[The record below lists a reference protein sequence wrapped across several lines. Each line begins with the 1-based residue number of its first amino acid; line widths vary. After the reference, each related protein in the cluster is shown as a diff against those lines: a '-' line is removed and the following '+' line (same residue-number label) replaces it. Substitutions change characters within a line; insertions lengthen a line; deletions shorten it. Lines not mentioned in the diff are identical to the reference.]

1 MSANFPE
8 NRCVTPSAPAPA
20 LPLKARI
27 DRVAQHVIR
36 ARLFLDLWFYFEED
50 RSRREIIETMR
61 EYGEFFRFNSHAYL
75 VTYVVYMAGV
85 FEARRDTVSF
95 GALISEIKAA
105 GQLVGQEEAVSS
117 LLSSAK
123 PIAKKVAVLRNNAV
137 AHRTINMSYND
148 VFKLADVTPG
158 ELRDITDIALKI
170 ANRLLLSFGLQD
182 QHFTDLPRE
191 DAVSMMTAL
200 ARIKRRPER

>member
-1 MSANFPE
+1 M
-8 NRCVTPSAPAPA
+8 TTSAPAPA

-27 DRVAQHVIR
+27 DLVAKHVIR

-50 RSRREIIETMR
+50 RSRREIFETME
-61 EYGEFFRFNSHAYL
+61 EYGEFFRFASHAYL
-75 VTYVVYMAGV
+75 VTYVVYVAGV
-85 FEARRDTVSF
+85 FETRRDTISF
-95 GALISEIKAA
+95 DTLIREMKAT
-105 GQLVGQEEAVSS
+105 GQLVGQGEAVSS

-123 PIAKKVAVLRNNAV
+123 PIAKKVAILRNKAV
-137 AHRTINMSYND
+137 AHRTISMSYND

-170 ANRLLLSFGLQD
+170 ANRLLLSCDLQD
-182 QHFTDLPRE
+182 QEFTDLPRE

-200 ARIKRRPER
+200 ARTR

>member
-1 MSANFPE
+1 MTTTAQ
-8 NRCVTPSAPAPA
+8 APA
-20 LPLKARI
+20 LPLKVRV

-61 EYGEFFRFNSHAYL
+61 EYGEFFRFTPHAYL
-75 VTYVVYMAGV
+75 VTYVVYVAGI
-85 FEARRDTVSF
+85 FETRQDTISLVV
-95 GALISEIKAA
+95 LIREMKAA
-105 GQLVGQEEAVSS
+105 GQLNGQDEAAVSS

-123 PIAKKVAVLRNNAV
+123 PIAKKVAILRNNAI
-137 AHRTINMSYND
+137 AHRTISMSYNE
-148 VFKLADVTPG
+148 VFKLADITPG
-158 ELRDITDIALKI
+158 ELRDVTDIALKI
-170 ANRLLLSFGLQD
+170 ANRLLQSCGLQD

-200 ARIKRRPER
+200 AKALG

>member
-1 MSANFPE
+1 MTTSAQ
-8 NRCVTPSAPAPA
+8 APA
-20 LPLKARI
+20 LPLKVRV

-61 EYGEFFRFNSHAYL
+61 EYGEFFRFTPHAYL
-75 VTYVVYMAGV
+75 VTYVVYVAGI
-85 FEARRDTVSF
+85 FETRQDTISLVV
-95 GALISEIKAA
+95 LIREMKAA
-105 GQLVGQEEAVSS
+105 GQLNGQDEAAVSS

-123 PIAKKVAVLRNNAV
+123 PIAKKVAILRNNAI
-137 AHRTINMSYND
+137 AHRTISMSYNE
-148 VFKLADVTPG
+148 VFKLADITPG
-158 ELRDITDIALKI
+158 ELRDVTDIALKI
-170 ANRLLLSFGLQD
+170 ANRLLQSCGLQD

-200 ARIKRRPER
+200 AKALG